1 MGEKKYNKYTIFTD
15 RFPYIIFVIIIVLAI
30 VFIVQIKERYP
41 LSFFS
46 NTSTTT
52 QSETSVSYS
61 IFVASPSEGEVFDFV
76 NKNES
81 VPIEIKSKE
90 IEDLNYKLN
99 LVINDKETIK
109 TFSSPPYKYNWH
121 PLDSGEY
128 SIVANLVDNNNNTI
142 SSSNK
147 IKFVVN
153 LQEETTTVTEAIST
167 TITSVT
173 EETTAGVAPTINLE
187 IFEGPIY
194 SADNGICYYRVKAT
208 VTGDPAPVIYFS
220 KDDSGGAWGKNK
232 VQVNLTNGENY
243 NLVVTA
249 VNSVGTVTNNI
260 ALTWSQ

>member
-1 MGEKKYNKYTIFTD
+1 MQN
-15 RFPYIIFVIIIVLAI
+15 
-30 VFIVQIKERYP
+30 
-41 LSFFS
+41 
-46 NTSTTT
+46 ST
-52 QSETSVSYS
+52 
-61 IFVASPSEGEVFDFV
+61 
-76 NKNES
+76 
-81 VPIEIKSKE
+81 
-90 IEDLNYKLN
+90 
-99 LVINDKETIK
+99 
-109 TFSSPPYKYNWH
+109 
-121 PLDSGEY
+121 
-128 SIVANLVDNNNNTI
+128 
-142 SSSNK
+142 
-147 IKFVVN
+147 
-153 LQEETTTVTEAIST
+153 EETTTVTEAIST

-232 VQVNLTNGENY
+232 VQVNLKNGENY